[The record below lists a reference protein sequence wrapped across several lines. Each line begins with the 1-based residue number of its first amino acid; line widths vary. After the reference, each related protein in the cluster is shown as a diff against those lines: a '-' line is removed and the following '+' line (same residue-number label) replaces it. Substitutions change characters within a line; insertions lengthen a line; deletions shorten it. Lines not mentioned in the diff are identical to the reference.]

1 MPSHIFADWRRYFV
15 VEPFGENRADLRM
28 GILAANIRAAL
39 SGISAQLAGKS
50 TGQSFKPTDFM
61 PFVVTAAQKRKPLP
75 DKVLF
80 QKVLILNRLYGGT
93 VIDLRKKT

>member
-1 MPSHIFADWRRYFV
+1 MPGHVFADWQRYFV
-15 VEPFGENRADLRM
+15 AEPFGENRADLRM
-28 GILAANIRAAL
+28 GIMTANIRAAL

-50 TGQSFKPTDFM
+50 KGQTFKPTDFM
-61 PFVVTAAQKRKPLP
+61 PFVATAAQKRKPLP

-80 QKVLILNRLYGGT
+80 EKVLILNRLYGGT